1 MSETLNG
8 LNNMDVTV
16 LLAMSMKEVLK
27 FEDKPLEIV
36 EKKSHLRLRPLRKL
50 RERRTINTKHEQI
63 PTTRG
68 TKRPRNTDSENEPHQ
83 ETALPKLKKSC
94 KNVISP
100 LGKENSKC
108 FQRKASKEGFLFN
121 SRRKNNATPLWLK
134 VVKERHGI
142 ACQQQ
147 LRQTTMLI

>member
-100 LGKENSKC
+100 LGKKTQNAFNERL
-108 FQRKASKEGFLFN
+108 RKKAFIYFK
-121 SRRKNNATPLWLK
+121 A
-134 VVKERHGI
+134 
-142 ACQQQ
+142 
-147 LRQTTMLI
+147 

>member
-27 FEDKPLEIV
+27 FEDKTLEIV

-83 ETALPKLKKSC
+83 ENALPKLKKSC
-94 KNVISP
+94 KHVISP

-108 FQRKASKEGFLFN
+108 FQRKALKEGFYLLQGVKQRYTSMAKSCKREARN
-121 SRRKNNATPLWLK
+121 SLSAK
-134 VVKERHGI
+134 
-142 ACQQQ
+142 